1 MRWHLHLKTLSSKY
15 TPLLEDVILRS
26 RPRSESCCSSRDANV
41 LTLYYAA
48 RNSQTTL
55 VFMISLSTFSVCVCV
70 CIKCTHARSF
80 DVRYYALNSSRCESF
95 FSEAGRISRS
105 SLLLSRTTIRTNF
118 SSKTDGSERKQ
129 KSGQLS
135 SSFPLSVSPLKCF
148 STPKTC
154 SSFVAL
160 EFYIREK
167 EALKNSLVVGGGGG
181 GRFENAERYTSRVRC
196 GANEKDR
203 ESVASSTSEWND

>member
-15 TPLLEDVILRS
+15 TPLLEDVIIRS

-41 LTLYYAA
+41 LTLLL
-48 RNSQTTL
+48 RRQKFPNDSC
-55 VFMISLSTFSVCVCV
+55 FCDLSFHFFCVCVCV

-80 DVRYYALNSSRCESF
+80 DVRYYTLNSSRCESF

-105 SLLLSRTTIRTNF
+105 SLLLSSRTTFLTNF

-135 SSFPLSVSPLKCF
+135 SSFPLSVSPLKVLH
-148 STPKTC
+148 K
-154 SSFVAL
+154 VL
-160 EFYIREK
+160 
-167 EALKNSLVVGGGGG
+167 LSL
-181 GRFENAERYTSRVRC
+181 
-196 GANEKDR
+196 
-203 ESVASSTSEWND
+203 